1 MSFIEDLRGLDFEDP
16 GGWPPVFK
24 VIAALLVIAIIAGA
38 GYQFKIKNDLESYET
53 IVRKEKTLR
62 DDFARK
68 QRKAAQLDAYCEQ
81 FGQINEKLEELLKQ
95 LPTKTQIPQLL
106 QTVSKTAIETGIDVE
121 RFEPQA
127 EIIKD
132 VFAER
137 PIALQMD
144 GSFHQ
149 FGRFVSEIADERRVI
164 ILTMH
169 DLKLQPNEAGGL
181 NLQGTAKT
189 YRSVDA
195 DDEVNNPN
203 AAAAARTQESPK
215 VCQS

>member
-1 MSFIEDLRGLDFEDP
+1 MSFVEDLRSLDFEDP
-16 GGWPPVFK
+16 GGWPTVFK
-24 VIAALLVIAIIAGA
+24 AIAAFLVAALIVAG
-38 GYQFKIKNDLESYET
+38 GYYFKIKDDLLTYEN

-106 QTVSKTAIETGIDVE
+106 QTVSKTAIETGIDVD

-169 DLKLQPNEAGGL
+169 DLKLQPNDAGGL
-181 NLQGTAKT
+181 NLEGTAKT
-189 YRSVDA
+189 YRSIDE
-195 DDEVNNPN
+195 DDEVNNPAVAAN
-203 AAAAARTQESPK
+203 ANQSPQ
-215 VCQS
+215 VCQP